1 MKANKNK
8 RKFNISEIK
17 KNILKLDT
25 SYTHERKIQFLL
37 DIRGYLIINKVRG
50 NYIEFGSFLSEMQV
64 AAFHIL
70 SKTNSISNFFGIDI
84 FKKFQ
89 GFNCSYEKVQKD
101 LKKISTKLKIIKLDL
116 SKKKNLTKLERS
128 INISVID
135 CNEKR
140 SLINSLEY
148 SIKNIVSGGIIY
160 IDDYFV
166 LDQDN
171 LMLKSSLKKFLNK
184 YNKKSEFF
192 KTYPP
197 FGLAIIILDK

>member
-50 NYIEFGSFLSEMQV
+50 NYIEFGSFISEMQV

-84 FKKFQ
+84 FKKFH
-89 GFNCSYEKVQKD
+89 GFNSSYEKVQND
-101 LKKISTKLKIIKLDL
+101 LKKISKKLKIIKLDL
-116 SKKKNLTKLERS
+116 SKKKNLIKLDRF

-148 SIKNIVSGGIIY
+148 SIKNMVSGGIIY

-171 LMLKSSLKKFLNK
+171 LMLKSSLKKFLKK
-184 YNKKSEFF
+184 YKKKSEFF